1 MKPSTKPKAPATA
14 AALPSFQQ
22 FVTLALEKAESDLE
36 CICRIRC
43 ADEHWE
49 DEDADVDNAVDLAL
63 DQVRRMKAIEFADH
77 LSFSSEWYKVAA
89 ALNLGAKAFS
99 RKDCA
104 YMRCLDSAC
113 HMFSQ
118 AADMAE
124 FIAPE

>member
-1 MKPSTKPKAPATA
+1 MKPSTKPKAPATG

-22 FVTLALEKAESDLE
+22 FVALALEKAESDLE

-49 DEDADVDNAVDLAL
+49 DKDVDVDNAVDLAL
-63 DQVRRMKAIEFADH
+63 DQVRRMKSITFNH
-77 LSFSSEWYKVAA
+77 LSFDGEWYKVAA
-89 ALNLGAKAFS
+89 VLNLGAKAFS

-118 AADMAE
+118 AGEMAE
-124 FIAPE
+124 FVAPD